1 LAEFLPFIVIGLSV
15 GSIYGLAATGLVLT
29 YKTSGIFNFA
39 YGALASVSVFIFYEL
54 HDVQGWPWPLAGG
67 LCVFVVGPV
76 MGYLLELLARQLA
89 AADRTLQIGAMVGL
103 IVCIVSIT
111 GLLFS
116 NTSGVFPSFL
126 PTATVRLLDVNVE
139 WEQIIVFIVGLAAA
153 GGLYAFLRFTR
164 RGVELRAVVDDP
176 DLLSVTGTSA
186 VRVRRL
192 AWMIGSS
199 FAALSGLL
207 IAPNLQLSAT
217 ALTLLVV
224 QAFCAAAIG
233 YFSNLPLTYL
243 GGLLTGVAGAVA
255 TKYVV
260 NVPWLI
266 GFPSSLPFVVLFVV
280 LLVTPRGRLLVRS
293 FVVPRR
299 IPPSWHA
306 PLRARL
312 LSGVVF
318 LALLCAV
325 PWLVGTN
332 LASYT
337 SALILV
343 ILLLSLGLLLRTA
356 RQVSLCQYGFAA
368 IGAAAM
374 AHFTGAGIPWLI
386 ALLLAALVAIPVGAL
401 IAIPAIRLSGVFLA
415 LATLGFGILLEQ
427 MVYTQGWMFGASS
440 NGLPTTR
447 PDLSIDGF
455 QLGSDEGMYFVVL
468 AFVAVVAVAIAV
480 LTETRLGK
488 LLRAMGDS
496 PVALD
501 TYGVNVNVIRV
512 LVFCVSA
519 AIAAIAGALT
529 ASVDTYAI
537 GDNFPSF
544 SSLTIVTIVLVVVV
558 GDPWYAFIAA
568 AGLTIIPV
576 YLTGGNVTNVILAV
590 AAIGS
595 VLVPVFR
602 HRLQAT
608 PPRAVQAFADW
619 IGGRP
624 TRASG
629 APPATAPPAAPRP
642 APQPEPAN
650 TPTPALAPVHLAS
663 PPARLASPPAH
674 VGSPRAR
681 LASRKVPSAGLAVEN
696 LTIRYGGALAVD
708 SASLTVQ
715 PGAITGLVGPNGAG
729 KTSIFNACS
738 GLIAPTGGRITLH
751 GDDISHASPS
761 QRARLGLGRT
771 FQRVQL
777 FESLPVRSNVQ
788 LARESALA
796 GSNPL
801 RQVVGR
807 RSDAREIERA
817 TTEAIKLTGIGPYVD
832 APVDRLSTGQRRL
845 VELARVLAGPF
856 DIILLDEP
864 SSGLDPTETK
874 HFGQILCRAV
884 AERGLGVLLVE
895 HDMALVQQTCAHV
908 YVLDYGTM
916 IFEGT
921 AQQMLTADSVR
932 AAYLGV
938 STTETAS

>member
-1 LAEFLPFIVIGLSV
+1 VAGFLPFVVIGLSV
-15 GSIYGLAATGLVLT
+15 GSVYGLAATGLVLT

-39 YGALASVSVFIFYEL
+39 YGALASVSVFVFYEL
-54 HDVQGWPWPLAGG
+54 HDVRGWPWPLAAA
-67 LCVFVVGPV
+67 LCACVVGPG
-76 MGYLLELLARQLA
+76 MGCLLELLARQLA

-103 IVCIVSIT
+103 IVCIVSVT
-111 GLLFS
+111 GLLFGD
-116 NTSGVFPSFL
+116 TSGTFPAFL
-126 PTATVRLLDVNVE
+126 PTTTVRMLDVNVE
-139 WEQIIVFIVGLAAA
+139 WEQIIVFVVGLAAA
-153 GGLYAFLRFTR
+153 GALYAFLRFTR

-176 DLLSVTGTSA
+176 DLLSVTGASP
-186 VRVRRL
+186 VGVRRL

-224 QAFCAAAIG
+224 QAFSAAAIG
-233 YFSNLPLTYL
+233 YFTNLPLTYV
-243 GGLLTGVAGAVA
+243 GGLLTGVAGAIA

-266 GFPSSLPFVVLFVV
+266 GFPSSLPFAVLFVV
-280 LLVTPRGRLLVRS
+280 LLVTPRGRLAVRS

-306 PLRARL
+306 PAPARL
-312 LSGVVF
+312 LAGLIF
-318 LALLCAV
+318 LSLLCAV
-325 PWLVGTN
+325 PSLVGMD

-343 ILLLSLGLLLRTA
+343 ILILSLGLLLRTS
-356 RQVSLCQYGFAA
+356 RQVSLCQYAFAA

-386 ALLLAALVAIPVGAL
+386 ALLLAALVAVPVGAF

-427 MVYTQGWMFGASS
+427 MVYTQGWMFGPSS
-440 NGLPTTR
+440 NGLPTSR
-447 PDLSIDGF
+447 PNWSIAGF
-455 QLGSDEGMYFVVL
+455 QLGSDEGMYYVVL
-468 AFVAVVAVAIAV
+468 ASVVVIAV
-480 LTETRLGK
+480 LIAAATQTRLGK

-501 TYGVNVNVIRV
+501 TYGVSVNVMRV
-512 LVFCVSA
+512 LVFCISA
-519 AIAAIAGALT
+519 FIAAVAGALT

-544 SSLTIVTIVLVVVV
+544 SSLTIVTIVIVVVC
-558 GDPWYAFIAA
+558 GDPWYAFLAA

-576 YLTGGNVTNVILAV
+576 YLTGGRVTEVILTV
-590 AAIGS
+590 ASIGS

-608 PPRAVQAFADW
+608 PPRAVQAFVDR
-619 IGGRP
+619 ISRSPFRRTP
-624 TRASG
+624 TVAV
-629 APPATAPPAAPRP
+629 PPEAAPPAAVP
-642 APQPEPAN
+642 APR
-650 TPTPALAPVHLAS
+650 AP
-663 PPARLASPPAH
+663 R
-674 VGSPRAR
+674 R
-681 LASRKVPSAGLAVEN
+681 SAAPGLSVEN
-696 LTIRYGGALAVD
+696 LTIRYGGALAVNNVTLD
-708 SASLTVQ
+708 VKA
-715 PGAITGLVGPNGAG
+715 GMITGLVGPNGAG

-738 GLIAPTGGRITLH
+738 GLVRPSGGKIVLH
-751 GDDISHASPS
+751 GVDVTGASPS
-761 QRARLGLGRT
+761 LRARLGLGRT

-777 FESLPVRSNVQ
+777 FESLDVKSNIQ

-807 RSDAREIERA
+807 RGDRREIDRVVA
-817 TTEAIKLTGIGPYVD
+817 AAIELTGITAFAD
-832 APVDRLSTGQRRL
+832 SPVDHLSTGQRRR

-856 DIILLDEP
+856 DTILLDEP
-864 SSGLDPTETK
+864 SSGLDPTETE
-874 HFGQILCRAV
+874 HFGEVLGRVV

-895 HDMALVQQTCAHV
+895 HDMALVHQTCQQV
-908 YVLDYGTM
+908 YVLDHGSL

-921 AQQMLTADSVR
+921 PRQMLTAKTVR

>member
-1 LAEFLPFIVIGLSV
+1 MAQFLPFVVIGLSV

-39 YGALASVSVFIFYEL
+39 YGALASVSVFVFYEL
-54 HDVQGWPWPLAGG
+54 HDVQGWPWPLAGA

-76 MGYLLELLARQLA
+76 MGYLLELLSRQLA

-103 IVCIVSIT
+103 IVWIVSIT
-111 GLLFS
+111 GLMFS
-116 NTSGVFPSFL
+116 STSGTFPAFL
-126 PTATVRLLDVNVE
+126 PTSTVRVFNVNVE
-139 WEQIIVFIVGLAAA
+139 WEQIIVAVVGFAAA
-153 GGLYAFLRFTR
+153 GALYAFLRFTR

-176 DLLSVTGTSA
+176 DLLSVTGTSS

-207 IAPNLQLSAT
+207 IAPNLQLSAL

-224 QAFCAAAIG
+224 QAFSAAAIG
-233 YFSNLPLTYL
+233 YFTNLPLTYV

-266 GFPSSLPFVVLFVV
+266 GFPSSLPFVVLFIV
-280 LLVTPRGRLLVRS
+280 LLVTPRGKLVVRS
-293 FVVPRR
+293 FVVARR

-306 PLRARL
+306 PARARV
-312 LSGVVF
+312 LSGLVF
-318 LALLCAV
+318 LAVLCAV
-325 PWLVGTN
+325 PWLVGTD

-337 SALILV
+337 SALIMV
-343 ILLLSLGLLLRTA
+343 ILILSLGLLLRTS

-386 ALLLAALVAIPVGAL
+386 ALLLAALVAVPVGAF

-427 MVYTQGWMFGASS
+427 MVYTMGWMFGQSS
-440 NGLPTTR
+440 NGLPTKR
-447 PDLSIDGF
+447 PNWSIGGF
-455 QLGSDEGMYFVVL
+455 QFGSDEGMYFVVL
-468 AFVAVVAVAIAV
+468 AFVVVVAVAAAV
-480 LTETRLGK
+480 LTQTRLGK
-488 LLRAMGDS
+488 LLRALGDS

-512 LVFCVSA
+512 VVFCISA
-519 AIAAIAGALT
+519 FIAAVAGALT

-544 SSLTIVTIVLVVVV
+544 GSLTLVTIVIVVVL
-558 GDPWYAFIAA
+558 GDPWYAFVAA
-568 AGLTIIPV
+568 ATLTLIPL
-576 YLTGGNVTNVILAV
+576 YLPGGNVANIVLAILG
-590 AAIGS
+590 IGS

-619 IGGRP
+619 ISTHPSRRP
-624 TRASG
+624 SAAARLEATQAE
-629 APPATAPPAAPRP
+629 PARQAAAPAARPPRP
-642 APQPEPAN
+642 A
-650 TPTPALAPVHLAS
+650 
-663 PPARLASPPAH
+663 
-674 VGSPRAR
+674 GSTS
-681 LASRKVPSAGLAVEN
+681 LSVEN
-696 LTIRYGGALAVD
+696 LTIRYGGATAVSDVTLAVK
-708 SASLTVQ
+708 AGL
-715 PGAITGLVGPNGAG
+715 ITGLIGPNGAG

-738 GLIAPTGGRITLH
+738 GLVAPSAGRITLH
-751 GDDISHASPS
+751 DADITGVSPS
-761 QRARLGLGRT
+761 HRARLGLGRT

-777 FESLPVRSNVQ
+777 FESLDVRSNIQ

-796 GSNPL
+796 GGNPL

-807 RSDAREIERA
+807 RGDGQEIDRA
-817 TTEAIKLTGIGPYVD
+817 VAAAIELTGIAAFVD
-832 APVDRLSTGQRRL
+832 APVDHLSTGQRRL

-856 DIILLDEP
+856 DTVLLDEP
-864 SSGLDPTETK
+864 SSGLDPAETE
-874 HFGQILCRAV
+874 HFGEILNRAV

-895 HDMALVQQTCAHV
+895 HDMALVQQTCAQV
-908 YVLDYGTM
+908 YVLDYGSM
-916 IFEGT
+916 IFQGT
-921 AQQMLTADSVR
+921 PQEMLTAETVR

-938 STTETAS
+938 STTEEAAS

>member
-1 LAEFLPFIVIGLSV
+1 VAQFLPFVVIGLSV
-15 GSIYGLAATGLVLT
+15 GSVYGLAATGLVLT

-54 HDVQGWPWPLAGG
+54 HDVQGWPWPLAGA

-76 MGYLLELLARQLA
+76 TGYLLELLARQLA

-111 GLLFS
+111 GLLFGD
-116 NTSGVFPSFL
+116 TTGTFPSFL
-126 PTATVRLLDVNVE
+126 PTTTVRMLDVNVE
-139 WEQIIVFIVGLAAA
+139 WEQIIVFLVGFAAA
-153 GGLYAFLRFTR
+153 GALYAFLRYTR

-176 DLLSVTGTSA
+176 DLLSVTGTSS
-186 VRVRRL
+186 VGVRRL
-192 AWMIGSS
+192 AWIIGSS

-224 QAFCAAAIG
+224 QAFSAAAIG
-233 YFSNLPLTYL
+233 YFTNLPLTYV
-243 GGLLTGVAGAVA
+243 GGLLTGVAGAIA

-266 GFPSSLPFVVLFVV
+266 GLPSSLPFIVLFVV
-280 LLVTPRGRLLVRS
+280 LLVTPRSKLVVRS

-306 PLRARL
+306 PAPARV
-312 LSGVVF
+312 LSGLIF
-318 LALLCAV
+318 LGLLCAV
-325 PWLVGTN
+325 PSLVGVN

-343 ILLLSLGLLLRTA
+343 ILILSLGLLLRTS

-386 ALLLAALVAIPVGAL
+386 ALLLAALVAVPVGAF

-427 MVYTQGWMFGASS
+427 MVYTQGWMFGPSS
-440 NGLPTTR
+440 NGLPTSR
-447 PDLSIDGF
+447 PDWSIDGF

-468 AFVAVVAVAIAV
+468 ACVVVVAVVIAV
-480 LTETRLGK
+480 LTQTRLGK

-501 TYGVNVNVIRV
+501 TYGVSVNMIRV
-512 LVFCVSA
+512 LVFCISA
-519 AIAAIAGALT
+519 FIAAIAGALT

-544 SSLTIVTIVLVVVV
+544 SSLTIVTIVIVVVL
-558 GDPWYAFIAA
+558 GDPWYAFVAA

-576 YLTGGNVTNVILAV
+576 YLTGGDVTEVILTV
-590 AAIGS
+590 ASIGA

-602 HRLQAT
+602 HRLQVT
-608 PPRAVQAFADW
+608 PPRAVQAFVDRISANPFRRARTADQQEAA
-619 IGGRP
+619 RE
-624 TRASG
+624 AV
-629 APPATAPPAAPRP
+629 APPPAIAKSRPPRQA
-642 APQPEPAN
+642 
-650 TPTPALAPVHLAS
+650 
-663 PPARLASPPAH
+663 
-674 VGSPRAR
+674 GSTS
-681 LASRKVPSAGLAVEN
+681 LSVEN
-696 LTIRYGGALAVD
+696 LTIRYGGALAVND
-708 SASLTVQ
+708 VSLTVQ
-715 PGAITGLVGPNGAG
+715 AGTITGLVGPNGAG

-738 GLIAPTGGRITLH
+738 GLVRPAGGKITLH
-751 GDDISHASPS
+751 GTDITHATPS

-777 FESLPVRSNVQ
+777 FESLDVRSNIR

-796 GSNPL
+796 GGNPA

-807 RSDAREIERA
+807 RGDAREIDRA
-817 TTEAIKLTGIGPYVD
+817 VAAAIELTGIGSYVD
-832 APVDRLSTGQRRL
+832 SPVEYLSTGQRRL

-856 DIILLDEP
+856 DTVLLDEP
-864 SSGLDPTETK
+864 SSGLDATETE
-874 HFGQILCRAV
+874 HFGEILCRAV

-895 HDMALVQQTCAHV
+895 HDMALVHQTCAQV

-921 AQQMLTADSVR
+921 PRQMLTAETVR

-938 STTETAS
+938 STTEAAS

>member
-1 LAEFLPFIVIGLSV
+1 LAEFLPFVVIGLSV
-15 GSIYGLAATGLVLT
+15 GSVYGLAATGLVLT

-54 HDVQGWPWPLAGG
+54 HDVQGWPWPVAGA

-89 AADRTLQIGAMVGL
+89 EADRTLQIGAMVGL
-103 IVCIVSIT
+103 IVFIVSIT
-111 GLLFS
+111 SILFE
-116 NTSGVFPSFL
+116 NTSGTFPSFL
-126 PTATVRLLDVNVE
+126 PTSTVRMLDVNVE
-139 WEQIIVFIVGLAAA
+139 WQQIIVFIVGLAAA
-153 GGLYAFLRFTR
+153 GALYAFLHFTR

-176 DLLSVTGTSA
+176 DLLSVTGTSSIG
-186 VRVRRL
+186 VRRL

-233 YFSNLPLTYL
+233 YFTNLPLTYL

-280 LLVTPRGRLLVRS
+280 LLVTPRGRLVVRS

-306 PLRARL
+306 PTRARL
-312 LSGVVF
+312 LSGAVF
-318 LALLCAV
+318 LAVLCAV

-343 ILLLSLGLLLRTA
+343 ILLLSLGLLLRTS

-374 AHFTGAGIPWLI
+374 AHFTGAGIPWLL
-386 ALLLAALVAIPVGAL
+386 ALALAALVVVPVGAL

-427 MVYTQGWMFGASS
+427 MVYTQSWMFGASS
-440 NGLPTTR
+440 NGLPVAR
-447 PDLSIDGF
+447 PGISIGGF

-501 TYGVNVNVIRV
+501 TYGVNVNVLRV
-512 LVFCVSA
+512 LVFCISA
-519 AIAAIAGALT
+519 FIAGIAGALT

-544 SSLTIVTIVLVVVV
+544 SSLTIVTIVFVVVV

-568 AGLTIIPV
+568 AGLTLIPV
-576 YLTGGNVTNVILAV
+576 YLTGGNVTSVILAIS
-590 AAIGS
+590 AIGA

-602 HRLQAT
+602 HKIRLT
-608 PPRAVQAFADW
+608 PPRAIQALAAR

-624 TRASG
+624 SRRAEG
-629 APPATAPPAAPRP
+629 APAVAPAPARVPHAPRR
-642 APQPEPAN
+642 
-650 TPTPALAPVHLAS
+650 ALS
-663 PPARLASPPAH
+663 TS
-674 VGSPRAR
+674 
-681 LASRKVPSAGLAVEN
+681 LAVEN

-708 SASLTVQ
+708 NVSLAVRAGT
-715 PGAITGLVGPNGAG
+715 ITGLVGPNGAG

-738 GLIAPTGGRITLH
+738 GLLRPTGGRITLH
-751 GDDISHASPS
+751 GADITRASPS
-761 QRARLGLGRT
+761 QRARRGLGRT

-777 FESLPVRSNVQ
+777 FESLDVQ
-788 LARESALA
+788 TNIRLARESALA

-801 RQVVGR
+801 RQVAGR
-807 RSDAREIERA
+807 RDDAREIDGA
-817 TTEAIKLTGIGPYVD
+817 TAAAIELTGIGSYVD
-832 APVDRLSTGQRRL
+832 SPVEQLTTGRRRL

-856 DIILLDEP
+856 DTVLLDEP
-864 SSGLDPTETK
+864 SSGLDAAETA
-874 HFGQILCRAV
+874 HFGEILCRVV
-884 AERGLGVLLVE
+884 AERGLGILLVE
-895 HDMALVQQTCAHV
+895 HDMALVQQTCAQV
-908 YVLDYGTM
+908 YVLDFGCL
-916 IFEGT
+916 IFDGT
-921 AQQMLTADSVR
+921 AQQMLTAQAVR

-938 STTETAS
+938 PATEAAS

>member
-1 LAEFLPFIVIGLSV
+1 VIGLSV

-54 HDVQGWPWPLAGG
+54 HDVQGWPWPLAGA

-76 MGYLLELLARQLA
+76 LGYLLELLARQLA

-126 PTATVRLLDVNVE
+126 PTTTVRLLDVNVE
-139 WEQIIVFIVGLAAA
+139 WEQIIVFVVGLAAA
-153 GGLYAFLRFTR
+153 GALYAFLRFTR

-176 DLLSVTGTSA
+176 DLLSVTGTSS

-233 YFSNLPLTYL
+233 YFTNLPLTYL

-266 GFPSSLPFVVLFVV
+266 GFPSSLPFVVLFIV

-306 PLRARL
+306 PVRARL
-312 LSGVVF
+312 LSGLVF
-318 LALLCAV
+318 LALLGAV

-374 AHFTGAGIPWLI
+374 AHFTGAGIPWLL

-447 PDLSIDGF
+447 PDLSLGGF

-468 AFVAVVAVAIAV
+468 AFVAVVAAAISV

-512 LVFCVSA
+512 LVFCISA
-519 AIAAIAGALT
+519 FVAAIAGALT

-568 AGLTIIPV
+568 AGLAIIPV
-576 YLTGGNVTNVILAV
+576 YLTGGNVTNIILAV

-602 HRLQAT
+602 RRLQVT
-608 PPRAVQAFADW
+608 PPRAVQALADW

-624 TRASG
+624 SRGAAAS
-629 APPATAPPAAPRP
+629 PVAAPGHAAVPRSEPQLTSEPELAP
-642 APQPEPAN
+642 APAQLAPAHLA
-650 TPTPALAPVHLAS
+650 PAHLALAHLAS
-663 PPARLASPPAH
+663 APVAE
-674 VGSPRAR
+674 
-681 LASRKVPSAGLAVEN
+681 RKVPSASLAVEN
-696 LTIRYGGALAVD
+696 LTIMYGGALAVD
-708 SASLTVQ
+708 SASLAVRAGT
-715 PGAITGLVGPNGAG
+715 ITGLVGPNGAG

-738 GLIAPTGGRITLH
+738 GLVTPTGGRITLH
-751 GDDISHASPS
+751 GGDITHASPS

-777 FESLPVRSNVQ
+777 FESLDVQ
-788 LARESALA
+788 TNIRLARESALA

-801 RQVVGR
+801 RQVAGR
-807 RSDAREIERA
+807 RGDAREIDRA
-817 TTEAIKLTGIGPYVD
+817 TAAAIEITGIGPYVD
-832 APVDRLSTGQRRL
+832 SPVDRLSTGQRRL

-856 DIILLDEP
+856 DTVLLDEP
-864 SSGLDPTETK
+864 SSGLDPAETG
-874 HFGQILCRAV
+874 HFGEILCRAV

-895 HDMALVQQTCAHV
+895 HDMALVQQTCAQV
-908 YVLDYGTM
+908 YVLDYGSM

-921 AQQMLTADSVR
+921 PQQMLTADTVR

>member
-1 LAEFLPFIVIGLSV
+1 VAQFLPFVVIGLSV

-39 YGALASVSVFIFYEL
+39 YGALASVSVFTFYEL
-54 HDVQGWPWPLAGG
+54 HDVQGWPWPLAGAV
-67 LCVFVVGPV
+67 CVFVVGPV

-103 IVCIVSIT
+103 VVWIVSVT
-111 GLLFS
+111 GILFS
-116 NTSGVFPSFL
+116 DTSGTFPAFL
-126 PTATVRLLDVNVE
+126 PTSTVRLLDVNIQ
-139 WEQIIVFIVGLAAA
+139 WEQIIVAVVGFAAA
-153 GGLYAFLRFTR
+153 GALYAFLRFTR

-176 DLLSVTGTSA
+176 DLLSVTGTSS

-207 IAPNLQLSAT
+207 IAPNLQLSAL

-224 QAFCAAAIG
+224 QAFSAAAIG
-233 YFSNLPLTYL
+233 YFTNLPLTYV

-266 GFPSSLPFVVLFVV
+266 GFPSSLPFVVLFIV
-280 LLVTPRGRLLVRS
+280 LLVTPRARLVVRS
-293 FVVPRR
+293 FVVPHR

-306 PLRARL
+306 PARARL
-312 LSGVVF
+312 LSGLVF
-318 LALLCAV
+318 LAVLCAV
-325 PWLVGTN
+325 PSLVGTD

-343 ILLLSLGLLLRTA
+343 ILILSLGLLLRTS
-356 RQVSLCQYGFAA
+356 RQVSLCQYAFAA

-374 AHFTGAGIPWLI
+374 AHFTSAGIPWLI
-386 ALLLAALVAIPVGAL
+386 ALLLAALVAVPVGAF

-427 MVYTQGWMFGASS
+427 MVYTMGWMFGPSS

-447 PDLSIDGF
+447 PDLSVGGF

-468 AFVAVVAVAIAV
+468 AFVVVVAVATAV
-480 LTETRLGK
+480 LTQTRLGK
-488 LLRAMGDS
+488 LLRALGDS

-512 LVFCVSA
+512 VVFCISA
-519 AIAAIAGALT
+519 FIAAVAGALT

-544 SSLTIVTIVLVVVV
+544 SSLTLVTVVIVVVL
-558 GDPWYAFIAA
+558 GDPWYAFVAA
-568 AGLTIIPV
+568 ATLTLIPV
-576 YLTGGNVTNVILAV
+576 YLTGGHVTEVILAV
-590 AAIGS
+590 TAVGS

-608 PPRAVQAFADW
+608 PPPAVVALADW
-619 IGGRP
+619 ISTRP
-624 TRASG
+624 RRRPSAAARLEG
-629 APPATAPPAAPRP
+629 AQAGPAPAEAAKQVAAPAVRSPRP
-642 APQPEPAN
+642 A
-650 TPTPALAPVHLAS
+650 
-663 PPARLASPPAH
+663 
-674 VGSPRAR
+674 GSTS
-681 LASRKVPSAGLAVEN
+681 LSVEN
-696 LTIRYGGALAVD
+696 LTIRYGGATAVSDVTLAVK
-708 SASLTVQ
+708 A
-715 PGAITGLVGPNGAG
+715 GMITGLIGPNGAG

-738 GLIAPTGGRITLH
+738 GLVAPSAGRITLH
-751 GDDISHASPS
+751 GADITGVSPS

-777 FESLPVRSNVQ
+777 FESLDVRSNIQ

-796 GSNPL
+796 GGNPL

-807 RSDAREIERA
+807 RGDGQEIDWA
-817 TTEAIKLTGIGPYVD
+817 VAAAIELTGITAFVD
-832 APVDRLSTGQRRL
+832 APVDHLSTGQRRL

-856 DIILLDEP
+856 DTVLLDEP
-864 SSGLDPTETK
+864 SSGLDPTETE
-874 HFGQILCRAV
+874 HFGEILNRAV
-884 AERGLGVLLVE
+884 AGRGLGVLLVE
-895 HDMALVQQTCAHV
+895 HDMALVQQTCAQV
-908 YVLDYGTM
+908 YVLDYGSM
-916 IFEGT
+916 IFQGT
-921 AQQMLTADSVR
+921 PREMLTAESVR

-938 STTETAS
+938 TTTEAAS

>member
-39 YGALASVSVFIFYEL
+39 YGALASVSVFVFYEL
-54 HDVQGWPWPLAGG
+54 HDVQGWPWPVAGG

-76 MGYLLELLARQLA
+76 MGYLLELLSRQLA

-103 IVCIVSIT
+103 IVWIVSIT
-111 GLLFS
+111 GIMFS
-116 NTSGVFPSFL
+116 NRSGVFPSFL
-126 PTATVRLLDVNVE
+126 PTTTVRLLNVNVE
-139 WEQIIVFIVGLAAA
+139 WEQIIVAVVGFAAA
-153 GGLYAFLRFTR
+153 GALYGFLRFTR

-176 DLLSVTGTSA
+176 DLLSVTGTSS
-186 VRVRRL
+186 VGVRRL

-207 IAPNLQLSAT
+207 IAPNLQLSAL

-224 QAFCAAAIG
+224 QAFSAAAIG
-233 YFSNLPLTYL
+233 YFTNLPLTYL
-243 GGLLTGVAGAVA
+243 GGLLTGIAGALA

-266 GFPSSLPFVVLFVV
+266 GFPSSLPFVVLFIV
-280 LLVTPRGRLLVRS
+280 LLVTPRGKLVVRS
-293 FVVPRR
+293 FVVARR

-306 PLRARL
+306 PVRARL
-312 LSGVVF
+312 YSGLVF
-318 LALLCAV
+318 LAVLCAV
-325 PWLVGTN
+325 PWLVGTD

-337 SALILV
+337 TALIMV
-343 ILLLSLGLLLRTA
+343 ILILSLGLLLRTS

-374 AHFTGAGIPWLI
+374 GHFTSAGIPWLF
-386 ALLLAALVAIPVGAL
+386 ALLLAALVAVPVGAF

-427 MVYTQGWMFGASS
+427 MVYTMGWMFGPSS

-447 PDLSIDGF
+447 PDLSIGGF
-455 QLGSDEGMYFVVL
+455 QLGSDEGMYFVVV
-468 AFVAVVAVAIAV
+468 AFVAVIAVTVAV

-512 LVFCVSA
+512 LVFCISA
-519 AIAAIAGALT
+519 FIAAVAGALT
-529 ASVDTYAI
+529 ASVNTYAI
-537 GDNFPSF
+537 GDEFPSF
-544 SSLTIVTIVLVVVV
+544 SSLVLVTIVIAVVL
-558 GDPWYAFIAA
+558 GDPWYAFVAA

-576 YLTGGNVTNVILAV
+576 YLTGGNVVEVILV
-590 AAIGS
+590 VTGVGS
-595 VLVPVFR
+595 ILVPVFR
-602 HRLQAT
+602 HRLQVT
-608 PPRAVQAFADW
+608 PPRAIQQFADW
-619 IGGRP
+619 IS
-624 TRASG
+624 TH
-629 APPATAPPAAPRP
+629 PPRRSSAAAQPAAAQAETGGPGVVPAARSPRP
-642 APQPEPAN
+642 A
-650 TPTPALAPVHLAS
+650 
-663 PPARLASPPAH
+663 
-674 VGSPRAR
+674 GSTS
-681 LASRKVPSAGLAVEN
+681 LSVES

-708 SASLTVQ
+708 NVSLAVRA
-715 PGAITGLVGPNGAG
+715 GMITGLVGPNGAG
-729 KTSIFNACS
+729 KTSIFNVCS
-738 GLIAPTGGRITLH
+738 GLVKPSAGRVMLH
-751 GDDISHASPS
+751 GTDVTHASPS

-777 FESLPVRSNVQ
+777 FESLDVRSNIT

-807 RSDAREIERA
+807 RGDTREIDRA
-817 TTEAIKLTGIGPYVD
+817 VAAAIELTGVGAYLD
-832 APVDRLSTGQRRL
+832 KPVDHLSTGQRRL

-856 DIILLDEP
+856 DTVLLDEP
-864 SSGLDPTETK
+864 SSGLDPAETE
-874 HFGQILCRAV
+874 HFGAILCRAV

-908 YVLDYGTM
+908 YVLDYGSM
-916 IFEGT
+916 IFEGS

-938 STTETAS
+938 STTTAS

>member
-54 HDVQGWPWPLAGG
+54 HDVQGWPWPVVGG

-76 MGYLLELLARQLA
+76 LGYLLEWLSRQLA

-103 IVCIVSIT
+103 IVWIVSIT
-111 GLLFS
+111 GIMFS
-116 NTSGVFPSFL
+116 STSGIFPSFL
-126 PTATVRLLDVNVE
+126 PTTTVRLLDVNVQ
-139 WEQIIVFIVGLAAA
+139 WEQIIVAVVGFAAA
-153 GGLYAFLRFTR
+153 GALYAFLRFTR

-176 DLLSVTGTSA
+176 DLLSVTGTSS

-207 IAPNLQLSAT
+207 IAPNLQLSAL

-224 QAFCAAAIG
+224 QAFSAAAIG
-233 YFSNLPLTYL
+233 YFTNLPLTYV
-243 GGLLTGVAGAVA
+243 GGLLTGVAGALA

-266 GFPSSLPFVVLFVV
+266 GFPSSLPFVVLFIV
-280 LLVTPRGRLLVRS
+280 LLVTPRSKLVVRS
-293 FVVPRR
+293 FVVARR

-306 PLRARL
+306 PVRARL
-312 LSGVVF
+312 YSGVVF
-318 LALLCAV
+318 LAVLCAV
-325 PWLVGTN
+325 PWLVGTD

-337 SALILV
+337 SALIMV
-343 ILLLSLGLLLRTA
+343 ILILSLGLLLRTS

-374 AHFTGAGIPWLI
+374 GHFTSAGIPWLF
-386 ALLLAALVAIPVGAL
+386 ALLLAALVAVPVGAF

-427 MVYTQGWMFGASS
+427 MVYTMGWMFGPSS

-447 PDLSIDGF
+447 PDLSIGGF
-455 QLGSDEGMYFVVL
+455 QFGSDEGMYFVVV
-468 AFVAVVAVAIAV
+468 AFVVVIAVTVAV

-512 LVFCVSA
+512 LVFCISA
-519 AIAAIAGALT
+519 FIAAVAGALT
-529 ASVDTYAI
+529 ASVNTYAI
-537 GDNFPSF
+537 GSEFPSF
-544 SSLTIVTIVLVVVV
+544 SSLVLVTIVIAVVL
-558 GDPWYAFIAA
+558 GDPWYAFVAA

-576 YLTGGNVTNVILAV
+576 YLTGGNVTEIILAV
-590 AAIGS
+590 SAVGA

-602 HRLQAT
+602 DRMQVA
-608 PPRAVQAFADW
+608 PPRAIQEFADW
-619 IGGRP
+619 ISTHPPRRP
-624 TRASG
+624 SA
-629 APPATAPPAAPRP
+629 
-642 APQPEPAN
+642 
-650 TPTPALAPVHLAS
+650 
-663 PPARLASPPAH
+663 PARLAAAQPAPALATAAP
-674 VGSPRAR
+674 VETGKPVVVPAVRSPRPIGSTS
-681 LASRKVPSAGLAVEN
+681 LSVEN

-708 SASLTVQ
+708 NVTLAVRA
-715 PGAITGLVGPNGAG
+715 GMITGLVGPNGAG
-729 KTSIFNACS
+729 KTSIFNVCS
-738 GLIAPTGGRITLH
+738 GLVKPSAGRITLH
-751 GDDISHASPS
+751 GTDVTHASPS

-777 FESLPVRSNVQ
+777 FESLDVRSNIT

-801 RQVVGR
+801 RQVIGR
-807 RSDAREIERA
+807 RGDAREIGRA
-817 TTEAIKLTGIGPYVD
+817 VTAAIELTGVGAYLD
-832 APVDRLSTGQRRL
+832 KPVDHLSTGQRRL

-856 DIILLDEP
+856 DTVLLDEP
-864 SSGLDPTETK
+864 SSGLDPAETE
-874 HFGQILCRAV
+874 HFGEILGRAV

-908 YVLDYGTM
+908 YVLDYGSM

-938 STTETAS
+938 STTTPAT

>member
-15 GSIYGLAATGLVLT
+15 GSVYGLAATGLVLT

-54 HDVQGWPWPLAGG
+54 HDVQGWPWPVVGG

-76 MGYLLELLARQLA
+76 LGYLLELLSRQLA

-103 IVCIVSIT
+103 IVWIVSIT
-111 GLLFS
+111 GIMFS
-116 NTSGVFPSFL
+116 NTSGIFPSFL
-126 PTATVRLLDVNVE
+126 PTTTVRMLDVNVQ
-139 WEQIIVFIVGLAAA
+139 WEQIIVAVVGFAAA
-153 GGLYAFLRFTR
+153 GALYAFLRFTR

-176 DLLSVTGTSA
+176 DLLSVTGTSS

-207 IAPNLQLSAT
+207 IAPNLQLSAL

-224 QAFCAAAIG
+224 QAFSAAAIG
-233 YFSNLPLTYL
+233 YFTNLPLTYV
-243 GGLLTGVAGAVA
+243 GGLLTGVAGALA

-266 GFPSSLPFVVLFVV
+266 GFPSSLPFVVLFIV
-280 LLVTPRGRLLVRS
+280 LLVTPRGKLVVRS
-293 FVVPRR
+293 FVVARR

-306 PLRARL
+306 PVRARL
-312 LSGVVF
+312 YSGVVF
-318 LALLCAV
+318 LAVLCAV
-325 PWLVGTN
+325 PWLVGTD

-337 SALILV
+337 SALIMV
-343 ILLLSLGLLLRTA
+343 ILILSLGLLLRTS

-374 AHFTGAGIPWLI
+374 GHFTSAGIPWLF
-386 ALLLAALVAIPVGAL
+386 ALLLAALVAVPVGAF

-427 MVYTQGWMFGASS
+427 MVYTMGWMFGPSS

-447 PDLSIDGF
+447 PDLSVAGF
-455 QLGSDEGMYFVVL
+455 QLGSDEGMYFVVV
-468 AFVAVVAVAIAV
+468 AFVAVIAVTVAV

-512 LVFCVSA
+512 LVFCISA
-519 AIAAIAGALT
+519 FIAAVAGALT
-529 ASVDTYAI
+529 ASVNTYAI
-537 GDNFPSF
+537 GSEFPSF
-544 SSLTIVTIVLVVVV
+544 SSLVLVTIVIAVVL
-558 GDPWYAFIAA
+558 GDPWYAFVAA

-576 YLTGGNVTNVILAV
+576 YLTGGNVTEIILAV
-590 AAIGS
+590 SAVGA

-602 HRLQAT
+602 DRMQVT
-608 PPRAVQAFADW
+608 PPRAIQEFADW
-619 IGGRP
+619 ISTHPPR
-624 TRASG
+624 RAS
-629 APPATAPPAAPRP
+629 AA
-642 APQPEPAN
+642 
-650 TPTPALAPVHLAS
+650 
-663 PPARLASPPAH
+663 ARLAAAEPAAAPADTAGPAL
-674 VGSPRAR
+674 VPATRSPRPPGSTS
-681 LASRKVPSAGLAVEN
+681 LSVES

-708 SASLTVQ
+708 NVTLTVRA
-715 PGAITGLVGPNGAG
+715 GMITGLVGPNGAG
-729 KTSIFNACS
+729 KTSIFNVCS
-738 GLIAPTGGRITLH
+738 GLVKPSAGRITLH
-751 GDDISHASPS
+751 GTDVTHASPS

-777 FESLPVRSNVQ
+777 FESLDVRSNIT

-807 RSDAREIERA
+807 RGDAREIDRA
-817 TTEAIKLTGIGPYVD
+817 VAAAIELTGVGAYLD
-832 APVDRLSTGQRRL
+832 KPVDHLSTGQRRL

-856 DIILLDEP
+856 DTVLLDEP
-864 SSGLDPTETK
+864 SSGLDPAETE
-874 HFGQILCRAV
+874 HFGEILGRAV

-908 YVLDYGTM
+908 YVLDYGSM

-938 STTETAS
+938 STTEPAS

>member
-1 LAEFLPFIVIGLSV
+1 LKGLDVAQFLPFVVIGLSV

-39 YGALASVSVFIFYEL
+39 YGALASVSVFVFYEL
-54 HDVQGWPWPLAGG
+54 HDVQGWPWPLAGA

-76 MGYLLELLARQLA
+76 MGYLLELLSRQLA

-103 IVCIVSIT
+103 IVWIVSIT
-111 GLLFS
+111 GLMFS
-116 NTSGVFPSFL
+116 STSGTFPAFL
-126 PTATVRLLDVNVE
+126 PTTTVRMFNVNVE
-139 WEQIIVFIVGLAAA
+139 WEQIIVAVVGFAAA
-153 GGLYAFLRFTR
+153 GALYAFLRFTR

-176 DLLSVTGTSA
+176 DLLSVTGTSS
-186 VRVRRL
+186 VGVRRL

-207 IAPNLQLSAT
+207 IAPNLQLSAL

-224 QAFCAAAIG
+224 QAFSAAAIG
-233 YFSNLPLTYL
+233 YFTNLPLTYV

-266 GFPSSLPFVVLFVV
+266 GFPSSLPFVVLFIV
-280 LLVTPRGRLLVRS
+280 LLVTPRGKLVVRS
-293 FVVPRR
+293 FVVARR

-306 PLRARL
+306 PARARV
-312 LSGVVF
+312 LSGLVF
-318 LALLCAV
+318 LAVLCAV
-325 PWLVGTN
+325 PWLVGTD

-337 SALILV
+337 SALIMV
-343 ILLLSLGLLLRTA
+343 ILILSLGLLLRTS

-374 AHFTGAGIPWLI
+374 AHFTSAGIPWLI
-386 ALLLAALVAIPVGAL
+386 ALLLAALVAVPVGAF

-427 MVYTQGWMFGASS
+427 MVYTMGWMFGQSS
-440 NGLPTTR
+440 NGLPATR
-447 PDLSIDGF
+447 PNWSINGF

-468 AFVAVVAVAIAV
+468 AFVVVVAVAIAV
-480 LTETRLGK
+480 LTQTRLGK
-488 LLRAMGDS
+488 LLRALGDS

-512 LVFCVSA
+512 VVFCISA
-519 AIAAIAGALT
+519 FLAAVAGGLT

-544 SSLTIVTIVLVVVV
+544 GSLTLVTIVIVVVL
-558 GDPWYAFIAA
+558 GDPWYAFVAA
-568 AGLTIIPV
+568 ATLTLIPL
-576 YLTGGNVTNVILAV
+576 YLPGGNVANIVLAILG
-590 AAIGS
+590 IGS

-608 PPRAVQAFADW
+608 PPRAVQTFVDW
-619 IGGRP
+619 ISTHPSRRP
-624 TRASG
+624 RV
-629 APPATAPPAAPRP
+629 TAPSEGAQLEDAQAETAKQAAMPARPPRP
-642 APQPEPAN
+642 A
-650 TPTPALAPVHLAS
+650 
-663 PPARLASPPAH
+663 
-674 VGSPRAR
+674 GSTS
-681 LASRKVPSAGLAVEN
+681 LSVEN
-696 LTIRYGGALAVD
+696 LTIRYGGATAVSNATLAVK
-708 SASLTVQ
+708 A
-715 PGAITGLVGPNGAG
+715 GMITGLIGPNGAG

-738 GLIAPTGGRITLH
+738 GLVTPSAGRIMLH
-751 GDDISHASPS
+751 DADITSLSAS

-777 FESLPVRSNVQ
+777 FESLDVRSNIQ

-796 GSNPL
+796 GGNPL

-807 RSDAREIERA
+807 RGDGREIDRA
-817 TTEAIKLTGIGPYVD
+817 VTAAIELTGIAAFVNS
-832 APVDRLSTGQRRL
+832 PVDHLSTGQRRL

-856 DIILLDEP
+856 DTVLLDEP
-864 SSGLDPTETK
+864 SSGLDPTETE
-874 HFGQILCRAV
+874 HFGEILNRAV

-895 HDMALVQQTCAHV
+895 HDMALVQQTCAQV
-908 YVLDYGTM
+908 YVLDYGSM
-916 IFEGT
+916 IFQGT
-921 AQQMLTADSVR
+921 PQEMLTAESVR

-938 STTETAS
+938 TTTEAAS

>member
-76 MGYLLELLARQLA
+76 LGYLLELLARQLA

-103 IVCIVSIT
+103 IVWIVSIT
-111 GLLFS
+111 GIMFS

-126 PTATVRLLDVNVE
+126 PTGTVRLLDVNVE
-139 WEQIIVFIVGLAAA
+139 WEQIIVAVVGFAAA
-153 GGLYAFLRFTR
+153 GALYAFLRFTR

-176 DLLSVTGTSA
+176 DLLSVTGTSSVA
-186 VRVRRL
+186 VRRL

-207 IAPNLQLSAT
+207 IAPNLQLSAL

-224 QAFCAAAIG
+224 QAFSAAAIG
-233 YFSNLPLTYL
+233 YFTNLPLTYL
-243 GGLLTGVAGAVA
+243 GGLLTGVAGAIA

-266 GFPSSLPFVVLFVV
+266 GLPSSLPFVVLFIV
-280 LLVTPRGRLLVRS
+280 LLVTPRGKLVVRS
-293 FVVPRR
+293 FVVARR

-306 PLRARL
+306 PVRARL
-312 LSGVVF
+312 YSGVVF
-318 LALLCAV
+318 LAVLCAV

-343 ILLLSLGLLLRTA
+343 ILILSLGLLLRTS

-374 AHFTGAGIPWLI
+374 GHFTGAGIPWLI
-386 ALLLAALVAIPVGAL
+386 ALLLAALVAVPVGAF

-427 MVYTQGWMFGASS
+427 MVYTLGWMFGPSS
-440 NGLPTTR
+440 NGLPTAR
-447 PDLSIDGF
+447 PDLSIGGF
-455 QLGSDEGMYFVVL
+455 QLGSDEGMYFVVV
-468 AFVAVVAVAIAV
+468 AFVVVIAVLIAV

-512 LVFCVSA
+512 LVFCISA
-519 AIAAIAGALT
+519 FIAAVAGALT
-529 ASVDTYAI
+529 ASVNTYAI
-537 GDNFPSF
+537 GDEFPSF
-544 SSLTIVTIVLVVVV
+544 SSLTIVTIVIVVVL
-558 GDPWYAFIAA
+558 GDPWYAFVAA
-568 AGLTIIPV
+568 AALTIIPV
-576 YLTGGNVTNVILAV
+576 YLKGGNVTEVILAL
-590 AAIGS
+590 AAVGA

-602 HRLQAT
+602 HRLQVT

-619 IGGRP
+619 ISTHPSRRV
-624 TRASG
+624 RA
-629 APPATAPPAAPRP
+629 PATLPASAQPASALPVPAQPAVAPVETARSVVVPAARSPRP
-642 APQPEPAN
+642 I
-650 TPTPALAPVHLAS
+650 
-663 PPARLASPPAH
+663 
-674 VGSPRAR
+674 GSTS
-681 LASRKVPSAGLAVEN
+681 LSVES

-708 SASLTVQ
+708 NVTLAVRA
-715 PGAITGLVGPNGAG
+715 GMITGLVGPNGAG
-729 KTSIFNACS
+729 KTSIFNVCS
-738 GLIAPTGGRITLH
+738 GLVKPSAGRITLH
-751 GDDISHASPS
+751 GADVTHASPS

-777 FESLPVRSNVQ
+777 FESLDVRSNIT

-801 RQVVGR
+801 RQVIGR
-807 RSDAREIERA
+807 RGDAREIDRA
-817 TTEAIKLTGIGPYVD
+817 VTAAIELTGVGAYLD
-832 APVDRLSTGQRRL
+832 KPVDHLSTGQRRL

-856 DIILLDEP
+856 DTVLLDEP
-864 SSGLDPTETK
+864 SSGLDPAETE
-874 HFGQILCRAV
+874 HFGQILGRAV
-884 AERGLGVLLVE
+884 AERGLGILLVE

-908 YVLDYGTM
+908 YVLDYGSM

-938 STTETAS
+938 STTEAAS

>member
-54 HDVQGWPWPLAGG
+54 HDVQGWPWPVAGG

-76 MGYLLELLARQLA
+76 LGYLLELLSRQLA

-103 IVCIVSIT
+103 IVWIVSIT
-111 GLLFS
+111 GLMFS
-116 NTSGVFPSFL
+116 STSGVFPSFL
-126 PTATVRLLDVNVE
+126 PTTTVRMLDVNVE
-139 WEQIIVFIVGLAAA
+139 WEQIIVFVVGLAAA
-153 GGLYAFLRFTR
+153 AALYAFLHFTR
-164 RGVELRAVVDDP
+164 RGVALRAVVDDP
-176 DLLSVTGTSA
+176 DLLSVTGTSSLG
-186 VRVRRL
+186 VRRL

-207 IAPNLQLSAT
+207 IAPNLQLSAL

-224 QAFCAAAIG
+224 QAFSAAAIG
-233 YFSNLPLTYL
+233 YFTNLPLTYL
-243 GGLLTGVAGAVA
+243 GGLLTGIAGAVA

-266 GFPSSLPFVVLFVV
+266 GFPSSLPFVVLFIV
-280 LLVTPRGRLLVRS
+280 LLVTPRGKLVVRS
-293 FVVPRR
+293 FVVARR

-306 PLRARL
+306 PVRARL
-312 LSGVVF
+312 YSGLVF

-343 ILLLSLGLLLRTA
+343 ILILSLGLLLRTS

-374 AHFTGAGIPWLI
+374 AHFTSAGIPWLL
-386 ALLLAALVAIPVGAL
+386 ALLLAALVVVPVGAF

-427 MVYTQGWMFGASS
+427 MVYTMGWMFGPSS

-447 PDLSIDGF
+447 PDLSVGGF
-455 QLGSDEGMYFVVL
+455 QFGSDEGMYFVVL
-468 AFVAVVAVAIAV
+468 AFVVVAAVAIAV

-488 LLRAMGDS
+488 LLRALGDS

-512 LVFCVSA
+512 VVFCISA
-519 AIAAIAGALT
+519 FIAAVAGALT

-537 GDNFPSF
+537 GSNFPSF
-544 SSLTIVTIVLVVVV
+544 GSLTLVTIVIVVVL
-558 GDPWYAFIAA
+558 GDPWYAFVAA
-568 AGLTIIPV
+568 ATLTLIPL
-576 YLTGGNVTNVILAV
+576 YLPGGNVAEVVLAILGV
-590 AAIGS
+590 GS

-602 HRLQAT
+602 HRLQVT

-619 IGGRP
+619 ISTHPSRRGG
-624 TRASG
+624 A
-629 APPATAPPAAPRP
+629 AAQPAAAQPAAAQAEIARPGVVSAARSPRP
-642 APQPEPAN
+642 F
-650 TPTPALAPVHLAS
+650 
-663 PPARLASPPAH
+663 
-674 VGSPRAR
+674 GSTS
-681 LASRKVPSAGLAVEN
+681 LSVES
-696 LTIRYGGALAVD
+696 LTIRYGGAVAVD
-708 SASLTVQ
+708 NVTVAVRA
-715 PGAITGLVGPNGAG
+715 GMITGLVGPNGAG
-729 KTSIFNACS
+729 KTSIFNVCS
-738 GLIAPTGGRITLH
+738 GLVKPSAGRITLH
-751 GDDISHASPS
+751 GTDVTHASPS

-777 FESLPVRSNVQ
+777 FESLDVRSNIT

-807 RSDAREIERA
+807 RGDAREIDRA
-817 TTEAIKLTGIGPYVD
+817 VAAAIELTGVGAYLD
-832 APVDRLSTGQRRL
+832 KPVDHLSTGQRRL

-856 DIILLDEP
+856 DTILLDEP
-864 SSGLDPTETK
+864 SSGLDPAETE
-874 HFGQILCRAV
+874 HFGAILCRAV

-908 YVLDYGTM
+908 YVLDYGSM

-938 STTETAS
+938 STTEPAT

>member
-54 HDVQGWPWPLAGG
+54 HDVQGWPWPVVGG

-76 MGYLLELLARQLA
+76 MGYLLEWLSRQLA

-103 IVCIVSIT
+103 IVWIVSIT
-111 GLLFS
+111 GIMFS
-116 NTSGVFPSFL
+116 NTSGIFPSFL
-126 PTATVRLLDVNVE
+126 PTTTVRMLDVNVQ
-139 WEQIIVFIVGLAAA
+139 WEQIIVAVVGFAAA
-153 GGLYAFLRFTR
+153 GALYAFLRFTR

-176 DLLSVTGTSA
+176 DLLSVTGTSS

-207 IAPNLQLSAT
+207 IAPNLQLSAL

-224 QAFCAAAIG
+224 QAFSAAAIG
-233 YFSNLPLTYL
+233 YFTNLPLTYV
-243 GGLLTGVAGAVA
+243 GGLLTGVAGALA

-266 GFPSSLPFVVLFVV
+266 GFPSSLPFVVLFIV
-280 LLVTPRGRLLVRS
+280 LLVTPRSKLVVRS
-293 FVVPRR
+293 FVVARR

-306 PLRARL
+306 PVRARL
-312 LSGVVF
+312 YSGLVF
-318 LALLCAV
+318 AGVLCAV
-325 PWLVGTN
+325 PWLVGTD

-337 SALILV
+337 SALIMV
-343 ILLLSLGLLLRTA
+343 ILILSLGLLLRTS

-374 AHFTGAGIPWLI
+374 GHFTSAGIPWLI
-386 ALLLAALVAIPVGAL
+386 ALLLAALVAVPVGAF

-427 MVYTQGWMFGASS
+427 MVYTMGWMFGPSS

-447 PDLSIDGF
+447 PDLSIGGF
-455 QLGSDEGMYFVVL
+455 QLGSDEGMYFVVV
-468 AFVAVVAVAIAV
+468 AFVVVIAVTVAV

-512 LVFCVSA
+512 LVFCISA
-519 AIAAIAGALT
+519 FIAAVAGALT
-529 ASVDTYAI
+529 ASVNTYAI
-537 GDNFPSF
+537 GDEFPSF
-544 SSLTIVTIVLVVVV
+544 SSLVLVTIVIAVVL
-558 GDPWYAFIAA
+558 GDPWYAFVAA

-576 YLTGGNVTNVILAV
+576 YLTGGNVTEIILAV
-590 AAIGS
+590 SAVGA

-602 HRLQAT
+602 DRMQVT
-608 PPRAVQAFADW
+608 PPRAIQEFADW
-619 IGGRP
+619 ISTHPPRRVRAAVRLAAAQPAAAPAETARP
-624 TRASG
+624 G
-629 APPATAPPAAPRP
+629 LVPATRSPRP
-642 APQPEPAN
+642 P
-650 TPTPALAPVHLAS
+650 
-663 PPARLASPPAH
+663 
-674 VGSPRAR
+674 GSTS
-681 LASRKVPSAGLAVEN
+681 LSVES

-708 SASLTVQ
+708 NVTLAVRA
-715 PGAITGLVGPNGAG
+715 GMITGLVGPNGAG
-729 KTSIFNACS
+729 KTSIFNVCS
-738 GLIAPTGGRITLH
+738 GLVKPSAGRITLH
-751 GDDISHASPS
+751 GTDVTHASPS

-777 FESLPVRSNVQ
+777 FESLDVRSNIT

-807 RSDAREIERA
+807 RGDAREIDRA
-817 TTEAIKLTGIGPYVD
+817 VAAAIELTGVGAYLD
-832 APVDRLSTGQRRL
+832 KPVDHLSTGQRRL

-856 DIILLDEP
+856 DTVLLDEP
-864 SSGLDPTETK
+864 SSGLDPAETE
-874 HFGQILCRAV
+874 HFGEILSRAV

-908 YVLDYGTM
+908 YVLDYGSM

-938 STTETAS
+938 STTEPAS

>member
-15 GSIYGLAATGLVLT
+15 GSVYGLAATGLVLT

-54 HDVQGWPWPLAGG
+54 HDVRGWPWPVVGG

-76 MGYLLELLARQLA
+76 LGCLLEWLSRQLA

-103 IVCIVSIT
+103 IVWIVSIT
-111 GLLFS
+111 GIMFS
-116 NTSGVFPSFL
+116 TTSGIFPSFL
-126 PTATVRLLDVNVE
+126 PTTTVRMLDVNVQ
-139 WEQIIVFIVGLAAA
+139 WEQIIVAVVGFAAA
-153 GGLYAFLRFTR
+153 GALYAFLRFTR

-176 DLLSVTGTSA
+176 DLLSVTGTSS

-207 IAPNLQLSAT
+207 IAPNLQLSAL

-224 QAFCAAAIG
+224 QAFSAAAIG
-233 YFSNLPLTYL
+233 YFTNLPLTYA
-243 GGLLTGVAGAVA
+243 GGLLTGVAGALA

-266 GFPSSLPFVVLFVV
+266 GFPSSLPFVVLFIV
-280 LLVTPRGRLLVRS
+280 LLVTPRGRLVVRS
-293 FVVPRR
+293 FVVARR

-306 PLRARL
+306 PARARL
-312 LSGVVF
+312 YSGVVF
-318 LALLCAV
+318 LAVLCAV
-325 PWLVGTN
+325 PRLVGTD

-337 SALILV
+337 SALIMV
-343 ILLLSLGLLLRTA
+343 ILILSLGLLLRTS

-374 AHFTGAGIPWLI
+374 GHFTSAGIPWLF
-386 ALLLAALVAIPVGAL
+386 ALLLAALVAVPVGAF

-427 MVYTQGWMFGASS
+427 MVYTMGWMFGPSS

-447 PDLSIDGF
+447 PDLSIGGF
-455 QLGSDEGMYFVVL
+455 QLGGDEGMYFVVV
-468 AFVAVVAVAIAV
+468 AFVLVIAVTVAV

-512 LVFCVSA
+512 LVFCISA
-519 AIAAIAGALT
+519 FIAAVAGALT
-529 ASVDTYAI
+529 ASVNTYAI
-537 GDNFPSF
+537 GSEFPSF
-544 SSLTIVTIVLVVVV
+544 SSLVLVTIVIAVVL
-558 GDPWYAFIAA
+558 GDPWYAFVAA

-576 YLTGGNVTNVILAV
+576 YLTGGNVTEIILAV
-590 AAIGS
+590 SAVGA

-602 HRLQAT
+602 DRMQVT
-608 PPRAVQAFADW
+608 PPRAIQEFADW
-619 IGGRP
+619 IS
-624 TRASG
+624 TH
-629 APPATAPPAAPRP
+629 PPRRATAAARPAAARP
-642 APQPEPAN
+642 AAAAAETAR
-650 TPTPALAPVHLAS
+650 PALAPATR
-663 PPARLASPPAH
+663 PPRPA
-674 VGSPRAR
+674 GSTS
-681 LASRKVPSAGLAVEN
+681 LSVEN

-708 SASLTVQ
+708 NVTLAVRA
-715 PGAITGLVGPNGAG
+715 GMITGLVGPNGAG
-729 KTSIFNACS
+729 KTSIFNVCS
-738 GLIAPTGGRITLH
+738 GLVKPSAGRITLH
-751 GDDISHASPS
+751 GSDVTHASPS

-777 FESLPVRSNVQ
+777 FESLDVRSNIT

-807 RSDAREIERA
+807 RGDAREIDRA
-817 TTEAIKLTGIGPYVD
+817 AAAAIELTGVGAYLD
-832 APVDRLSTGQRRL
+832 KPVDHLSTGQRRL

-856 DIILLDEP
+856 DTVLLDEP
-864 SSGLDPTETK
+864 SSGLDPTETE
-874 HFGQILCRAV
+874 HFGEILSRAV

-908 YVLDYGTM
+908 YVLDYGSM

-921 AQQMLTADSVR
+921 AQQMLTADAVR

-938 STTETAS
+938 STTTPAT

>member
-1 LAEFLPFIVIGLSV
+1 MAEFLPFIVIGLSV

-54 HDVQGWPWPLAGG
+54 HDVQGWPWPVVGG

-76 MGYLLELLARQLA
+76 MGYLLELLSRQLA

-103 IVCIVSIT
+103 IVWIVSIT
-111 GLLFS
+111 GIMFS
-116 NTSGVFPSFL
+116 STSGIFPSFL
-126 PTATVRLLDVNVE
+126 PTTTVRLLDVNVQ
-139 WEQIIVFIVGLAAA
+139 WEQIIVAVVGFAAA
-153 GGLYAFLRFTR
+153 GALYAFLRFTR

-176 DLLSVTGTSA
+176 DLLSVTGTSS

-207 IAPNLQLSAT
+207 IAPNLQLSAL

-224 QAFCAAAIG
+224 QAFSAAAIG
-233 YFSNLPLTYL
+233 YFTNLPLTYV
-243 GGLLTGVAGAVA
+243 GGLLTGIAGALA

-266 GFPSSLPFVVLFVV
+266 GFPSSLPFVVLFIV
-280 LLVTPRGRLLVRS
+280 LLVTPRSKLVVRS
-293 FVVPRR
+293 FVVARR

-306 PLRARL
+306 PVRARL
-312 LSGVVF
+312 YSGVVF
-318 LALLCAV
+318 LAVLCAV
-325 PWLVGTN
+325 PWLVGTD

-337 SALILV
+337 SALIMV
-343 ILLLSLGLLLRTA
+343 ILILSLGLLLRTS

-374 AHFTGAGIPWLI
+374 GHFTSAGIPWLF
-386 ALLLAALVAIPVGAL
+386 ALLLAALVAVPVGAF

-427 MVYTQGWMFGASS
+427 MVYTMGWMFGPSS

-447 PDLSIDGF
+447 PDLSIGGF
-455 QLGSDEGMYFVVL
+455 QFGSDEGMYFVVV
-468 AFVAVVAVAIAV
+468 AFVLVIAVTVAV

-512 LVFCVSA
+512 LVFCISA
-519 AIAAIAGALT
+519 FIAAVAGALT
-529 ASVDTYAI
+529 ASVNTYAI
-537 GDNFPSF
+537 GSEFPSF
-544 SSLTIVTIVLVVVV
+544 SSLVLVTIVIAVVL
-558 GDPWYAFIAA
+558 GDPWYAFVAA

-576 YLTGGNVTNVILAV
+576 YLTGGNVTEIILAV
-590 AAIGS
+590 TAVGA

-602 HRLQAT
+602 DRMQVT
-608 PPRAVQAFADW
+608 PPRAIQEFADW
-619 IGGRP
+619 ISTHPPR
-624 TRASG
+624 RAS
-629 APPATAPPAAPRP
+629 AA
-642 APQPEPAN
+642 
-650 TPTPALAPVHLAS
+650 
-663 PPARLASPPAH
+663 ARLAAAQPAAAQPAGAPAETASPAL
-674 VGSPRAR
+674 VLAARSPRPPGSTS
-681 LASRKVPSAGLAVEN
+681 LSVEG

-708 SASLTVQ
+708 NVTLAVRA
-715 PGAITGLVGPNGAG
+715 GMITGLVGPNGAG
-729 KTSIFNACS
+729 KTSIFNVCS
-738 GLIAPTGGRITLH
+738 GLVKPSAGRITLH
-751 GDDISHASPS
+751 GTDVTHASPS

-777 FESLPVRSNVQ
+777 FESLDVRSNIT

-807 RSDAREIERA
+807 RGDAREIDRA
-817 TTEAIKLTGIGPYVD
+817 VTAAIELTGVGAYLD
-832 APVDRLSTGQRRL
+832 KPVDHLSTGQRRL

-856 DIILLDEP
+856 DTVLLDEP
-864 SSGLDPTETK
+864 SSGLDPAETE
-874 HFGQILCRAV
+874 HFGEILGRAV

-908 YVLDYGTM
+908 YVLDYGSM

-921 AQQMLTADSVR
+921 AQQMLTAESVR

-938 STTETAS
+938 STTTPAT

>member
-1 LAEFLPFIVIGLSV
+1 LAEFLPFVVIGLSV
-15 GSIYGLAATGLVLT
+15 GSVYGLAATGLVLT

-54 HDVQGWPWPLAGG
+54 HDVQGWPWPVAGA

-89 AADRTLQIGAMVGL
+89 EADRTLQIGAMVGL
-103 IVCIVSIT
+103 IVFIVSIT
-111 GLLFS
+111 GILFE
-116 NTSGVFPSFL
+116 NTSGIFPSFL
-126 PTATVRLLDVNVE
+126 PTSTVRLLDVNVE
-139 WEQIIVFIVGLAAA
+139 WEQIIVAIVGLAATGA
-153 GGLYAFLRFTR
+153 LYAFLHLTR
-164 RGVELRAVVDDP
+164 RGVALRAVVDDA
-176 DLLSVTGTSA
+176 DLLSVTGTSS
-186 VRVRRL
+186 VGVRRL

-199 FAALSGLL
+199 FAALAGLL

-266 GFPSSLPFVVLFVV
+266 GFPSSLPFVVLFIV
-280 LLVTPRGRLLVRS
+280 LLVTPRSRLMVRS

-306 PLRARL
+306 PTRARL

-318 LALLCAV
+318 LAVLCAV

-356 RQVSLCQYGFAA
+356 RLVSLCQYGFAA

-374 AHFTGAGIPWLI
+374 AHFTGAGIPWLL
-386 ALLLAALVAIPVGAL
+386 ALALAALVVVPVGAL

-427 MVYTQGWMFGASS
+427 MVYTQSWMFGPSS
-440 NGLPTTR
+440 NGLPTAR
-447 PDLSIDGF
+447 PDISIGGF
-455 QLGSDEGMYFVVL
+455 QLSSDEGMYFVVL
-468 AFVAVVAVAIAV
+468 AFAVVVAVAIAV
-480 LTETRLGK
+480 LTQTRLGK

-512 LVFCVSA
+512 LVFCISA
-519 AIAAIAGALT
+519 FIAGIAGALT

-544 SSLTIVTIVLVVVV
+544 SSLTVVTIVFVVVV

-568 AGLTIIPV
+568 AGVTLIPV
-576 YLTGGNVTNVILAV
+576 YLTGGNVTSVIFALSAV
-590 AAIGS
+590 GA

-602 HRLQAT
+602 HKL
-608 PPRAVQAFADW
+608 PPPMPRAIQALADR
-619 IGGRP
+619 ISGRP
-624 TRASG
+624 SRRAGGPLAAAPAPALAG
-629 APPATAPPAAPRP
+629 APSAVPVPGVPHAPRP
-642 APQPEPAN
+642 ALS
-650 TPTPALAPVHLAS
+650 TS
-663 PPARLASPPAH
+663 
-674 VGSPRAR
+674 
-681 LASRKVPSAGLAVEN
+681 LAVEN
-696 LTIRYGGALAVD
+696 LVIRYGGALAVD
-708 SASLTVQ
+708 NVSLAVRAGT
-715 PGAITGLVGPNGAG
+715 ITGLVGPNGAG

-738 GLIAPTGGRITLH
+738 GLIRPTGGRITLH
-751 GDDISHASPS
+751 ETDITRASPS

-777 FESLPVRSNVQ
+777 FESLDVQ
-788 LARESALA
+788 TNIRLARESALA

-801 RQVVGR
+801 RQVAGR
-807 RSDAREIERA
+807 RGDAREIDGA
-817 TTEAIKLTGIGPYVD
+817 TAAAIELTGIGSYVD
-832 APVDRLSTGQRRL
+832 SSVEQLTTGQRRL

-856 DIILLDEP
+856 DTVLLDEP
-864 SSGLDPTETK
+864 SSGLDQAETVR
-874 HFGQILCRAV
+874 FGEILSRVV
-884 AERGLGVLLVE
+884 AERGLGILLVE
-895 HDMALVQQTCAHV
+895 HDMALVQQTCAQV
-908 YVLDYGTM
+908 YVLDFGCL
-916 IFEGT
+916 IFEGS
-921 AQQMLTADSVR
+921 AQQMLTAQAVR

-938 STTETAS
+938 PAAEAAS

>member
-1 LAEFLPFIVIGLSV
+1 MAEFLPFIVIGLSV

-54 HDVQGWPWPLAGG
+54 HDVQGWPWPVVGG

-76 MGYLLELLARQLA
+76 MGYLLEWLSRQLA

-103 IVCIVSIT
+103 IVWIVSIT
-111 GLLFS
+111 GIMFS
-116 NTSGVFPSFL
+116 NTSGIFPSFL
-126 PTATVRLLDVNVE
+126 PTTTVRLLDVNVQ
-139 WEQIIVFIVGLAAA
+139 WEQIIVAVVGFAAA
-153 GGLYAFLRFTR
+153 GALYAFLRFTR

-176 DLLSVTGTSA
+176 DLLSVTGTSS

-207 IAPNLQLSAT
+207 IAPNLQLSAL

-224 QAFCAAAIG
+224 QAFSAAAIG
-233 YFSNLPLTYL
+233 YFTNLPLTYV
-243 GGLLTGVAGAVA
+243 GGLLTGVAGAIA

-266 GFPSSLPFVVLFVV
+266 GFPSSLPFVVLFIV
-280 LLVTPRGRLLVRS
+280 LLVTPRGKLVVRS
-293 FVVPRR
+293 FVVARR

-306 PLRARL
+306 PVRARL
-312 LSGVVF
+312 YSGVVF
-318 LALLCAV
+318 LAVLCAV
-325 PWLVGTN
+325 PWLVGTD

-337 SALILV
+337 SALIMV
-343 ILLLSLGLLLRTA
+343 ILILSLGLLLRTS

-374 AHFTGAGIPWLI
+374 GHFTSAGIPWLF
-386 ALLLAALVAIPVGAL
+386 ALLLAALVAVPVGAF

-427 MVYTQGWMFGASS
+427 MVYTMGWMFGPSS

-447 PDLSIDGF
+447 PDLSIAGF
-455 QLGSDEGMYFVVL
+455 QFGSDEGMYFVVV
-468 AFVAVVAVAIAV
+468 AFVVVIAVTVAV

-512 LVFCVSA
+512 LVFCISA
-519 AIAAIAGALT
+519 FIAAVAGALT
-529 ASVDTYAI
+529 ASVNTYAI
-537 GDNFPSF
+537 GSEFPSF
-544 SSLTIVTIVLVVVV
+544 SSLVLVTIVIAVVL
-558 GDPWYAFIAA
+558 GDPWYAFVAA

-576 YLTGGNVTNVILAV
+576 YLTGGNVTEIILAV
-590 AAIGS
+590 TAVGA

-602 HRLQAT
+602 DRMQVT
-608 PPRAVQAFADW
+608 PPRAIQEFADW
-619 IGGRP
+619 ISTHPPR
-624 TRASG
+624 RAS
-629 APPATAPPAAPRP
+629 AA
-642 APQPEPAN
+642 
-650 TPTPALAPVHLAS
+650 
-663 PPARLASPPAH
+663 ARLAAAQPAAAQPAGAPAETASPAL
-674 VGSPRAR
+674 VLAARSPRPPGSTS
-681 LASRKVPSAGLAVEN
+681 LSVEG

-708 SASLTVQ
+708 NVTLAVRA
-715 PGAITGLVGPNGAG
+715 GIITGLVGPNGAG
-729 KTSIFNACS
+729 KTSIFNVCS
-738 GLIAPTGGRITLH
+738 GLVKPSAGRITLH
-751 GDDISHASPS
+751 GTDVTHASPS

-777 FESLPVRSNVQ
+777 FESLDVRSNIT

-801 RQVVGR
+801 RQVIGR
-807 RSDAREIERA
+807 RGDAREIDRA
-817 TTEAIKLTGIGPYVD
+817 VTAAIELTGVGAYLD
-832 APVDRLSTGQRRL
+832 KPVDHLSTGQRRL

-856 DIILLDEP
+856 DTVLLDEP
-864 SSGLDPTETK
+864 SSGLDPAETE
-874 HFGQILCRAV
+874 HFGEILGRAV

-908 YVLDYGTM
+908 YVLDYGSM

-938 STTETAS
+938 STTTPAT